1 MAKTPGPRKGS
12 TMAKD
17 KAAKAGAPD
26 KADAKPAVKK
36 ATAPTAGKAR
46 GLGRGLSSLLGDAGV
61 AATTRAS
68 GTSTGAP
75 VQSGLTDLPIEWI
88 NSGPWQPRRRF
99 DTASLAELADS
110 IRSKGLVQPI
120 LVRPK
125 AGASNRYELIAGE
138 RRWRAAQMAQL
149 HTVPAIIR
157 NLQDEEAYELA
168 LIENIQRADLS
179 AVEEAEGYRQLIDN
193 FHYTQE
199 QLSEIIGKS
208 RSHIANLL
216 RLLSLPSDVRDMVVD
231 GTLTMG
237 QVRPLI
243 GHKDCVILARE
254 VAAKGLSARQV
265 EALAARDR
273 TGAGKKAA
281 SKTGKMSGKSA
292 DIRALETRAE
302 NSLGLRIDI
311 DWNEESGKGRM
322 AITFKSLEQ
331 FEAVMEK
338 LGID

>member
-1 MAKTPGPRKGS
+1 MAKTPGSRKGS
-12 TMAKD
+12 TMAKN
-17 KAAKAGAPD
+17 KAAKAGAAD
-26 KADAKPAVKK
+26 KGADTPAVKK

-61 AATTRAS
+61 AATTRAA
-68 GTSTGAP
+68 GTSTGVP
-75 VQSGLTDLPIEWI
+75 TQSGLTELPIEWI

-99 DTASLAELADS
+99 DTASLSELADS

-216 RLLSLPSDVRDMVVD
+216 RLLSLPSEVRDMVVD

-243 GHKDCVILARE
+243 GHKDCVVLARE

-273 TGAGKKAA
+273 TGVGKAA
-281 SKTGKMSGKSA
+281 SKAGKMSGKSA
-292 DIRALETRAE
+292 DIRALEARAE
-302 NSLGLRIDI
+302 SILGLRLDI

-331 FEAVMEK
+331 FESVMEK